1 MDGAD
6 LCFEIEKRALAG
18 FIYSESVASHYMR
31 QILEAIRYCHEQN
44 IIHRDLKPHCILLSS
59 KENSAPIK
67 IGGFSVAIEL
77 ESQDFL
83 VKSGRIGSPHFMSPE
98 VVKRIEYSKA
108 IDIWSCGTILYILLT
123 GSLPFFGSN
132 EQIFEMILKCNFNK
146 NTRQWQSISD
156 SAKDLLTKMLKL
168 DPKERIN
175 IDDALNH
182 PWICDRDKY
191 TCKKHLNDT
200 IDELRKYNA
209 RRRLKAAIVQTLS
222 SDNWLFNENDNDN
235 SNDNELLTNS
245 ISNILDSLEQMNY
258 LVNYNEFNL
267 EQDIFNDKN
276 FMLLLKVYIVNM
288 FTKVTKIFNFYG
300 FIS

>member
-18 FIYSESVASHYMR
+18 FVYSESVASHYMR

-67 IGGFSVAIEL
+67 IGGFGVAIEL

-108 IDIWSCGTILYILLT
+108 IDIWSCGAILYILLT

-132 EQIFEMILKCNFNK
+132 EQIFEMILKCNYNK
-146 NTRQWQSISD
+146 NTKQWQLISD
-156 SAKDLLTKMLKL
+156 SAKDLLSKMLKL
-168 DPKERIN
+168 DPNERIN
-175 IDDALNH
+175 INDALNH
-182 PWICDRDKY
+182 PWIRDRDKY
-191 TCKKHLNDT
+191 ANKKHLNDT
-200 IDELRKYNA
+200 IDELRKYNT

-222 SDNWLFNENDNDN
+222 SDKWLLNNYENDNDDDDYDN
-235 SNDNELLTNS
+235 NELITNS

-276 FMLLLKVYIVNM
+276 FMLLLKVL
-288 FTKVTKIFNFYG
+288 
-300 FIS
+300 FI